1 MSAAGALPANLIGFA
16 RLLRRAGLPVG
27 PAETLAA
34 GEALSLAGLT
44 DRATVHAALR
54 ATLVHRREHFE
65 VFDHAFDLWWRDPE
79 ASQHARAM
87 ALLDGF
93 KEKTKAPP
101 AARRVQEALHE
112 QKPAREPKPDEQKQE
127 LDVAMTVS
135 EQERLRRMDFEA
147 MGAAEIAEAKR
158 QIARLVL
165 PLDDRPTRR
174 FRPDPRGPRVDLRR
188 TIRASLRS
196 GGEVLA
202 LARTR
207 RRVKPPPLVA
217 LCDISGSM
225 TRYAQILLH
234 FLHALANRRARVS
247 VFLFGTR
254 LTNVTRALL
263 KRDPEVAFEMVAR
276 ILPDWSGGTRIGES
290 LSAFNRLWARRVL
303 AQGAVVLLITDG
315 LDRQGA
321 EGLAEAADR
330 LQRSCRRLVWLNPLL
345 RFQGFQPKS
354 QGARALL
361 PHVHEHRPVHNL
373 ASLKALVDS
382 LSGQPAPHRRAA

>member
-34 GEALSLAGLT
+34 GEALSLAGLS
-44 DRATVHAALR
+44 DRATAHAALR

-79 ASQHARAM
+79 AGQHARAM

-93 KEKTKAPP
+93 KEKQEAPP

-112 QKPAREPKPDEQKQE
+112 RKPAREPKPNEERQE

-135 EQERLRRMDFEA
+135 EQERLRQMDFEA
-147 MGAAEIAEAKR
+147 MGAAEIADAKR

-188 TIRASLRS
+188 TIRTSLRS
-196 GGEVLA
+196 GGEVLT

-225 TRYAQILLH
+225 TRYAQVLLH

-276 ILPDWSGGTRIGES
+276 ILPDWSGGTRIGDS

-321 EGLAEAADR
+321 AGLAEAADR